1 MSIKNMGSSV
11 AAGSVQTQLFSNLKQ
26 HEQQLKATL
35 RGDTSSGASFAGL
48 AMNAESYS
56 DLSKTIGT
64 DRIEAAQSAI
74 THSIDSLEQHIRDTT
89 ANPLFKFTK
98 AQVLAA
104 ESAAL
109 LAADPR
115 SVLAR
120 KIARPDTKGLIDVAV
135 GDAVETR
142 LLSAEAYDERV
153 NNSAILYSMQYNAQA
168 ALQEE
173 ATETWW
179 PTITV
184 PNDNAAFT
192 IEVKRWFVYDAIER
206 QANGEVAD
214 WKRINIIRAARNPDL
229 LNTNDTTGYPVF
241 RTSSADQFWDKLVAG
256 NVVTQTIKPDRNR
269 TLVTAPLRPGV
280 TRDILGLSQTDE
292 MLNAGPM
299 NQTDS
304 LDTKFTLRTIYVEFT
319 DPADPTVKETY
330 KFNTSVIPSSEY
342 TYVLQGGYREMQLN
356 FRTSDLMLDK
366 NSKTHDNSAPV
377 LLAGLATTE
386 LMFRMET
393 RASGN
398 IDIQDGKEVLDPS
411 ASGVKPVSCW
421 NNTKQ
426 ELPLNAAPAAAIAA
440 ILATGKIIGY
450 DLTYY
455 LANSNRRL
463 FGQLMDSRSE
473 RQMYYIPLRSPVSI
487 QHPAHVDPSVDAIDI
502 QALLTH
508 TRFRLVNEGIRK
520 IHETYGALTQF
531 ASANDGSIDPPNVL
545 GVGRFYVKPVRK
557 YLPLDVTA
565 TVMNL
570 TSEDARA
577 NIQAVIVN
585 HIRQMGIEMF
595 IESEYGPANSAMHG
609 GVAPMPELIV
619 LCSPDI
625 EQYITVPGELRTMG
639 GSPIPIRV
647 VSHIDQTLSGRIY
660 MTFGQFGANRNTEV
674 VPLNSGNLFWSSEL
688 VLSGTINRQGATSRE
703 TMVQPRYFFLSHLPV
718 MGLIEVTGIPGALA
732 RTPINFHS
740 V

>member
-98 AQVLAA
+98 AQILAA

-120 KIARPDTKGLIDVAV
+120 KLSRPDTKGLIDVAV

-269 TLVTAPLRPGV
+269 TLVTAPLRPGI

-319 DPADPTVKETY
+319 DPADPTVKETF

-619 LCSPDI
+619 LCSPDV

>member
-98 AQVLAA
+98 AQILAA

-120 KIARPDTKGLIDVAV
+120 KLSRPDTKGLIDVAV

-269 TLVTAPLRPGV
+269 TLVTAPLRPGI

-319 DPADPTVKETY
+319 DPADPTVKETF

-619 LCSPDI
+619 LCSPDV

-732 RTPINFHS
+732 RTPINSHS

>member
-1 MSIKNMGSSV
+1 
-11 AAGSVQTQLFSNLKQ
+11 
-26 HEQQLKATL
+26 
-35 RGDTSSGASFAGL
+35 
-48 AMNAESYS
+48 
-56 DLSKTIGT
+56 
-64 DRIEAAQSAI
+64 
-74 THSIDSLEQHIRDTT
+74 
-89 ANPLFKFTK
+89 
-98 AQVLAA
+98 
-104 ESAAL
+104 

-120 KIARPDTKGLIDVAV
+120 KISRPDTKGLIDVAV

-269 TLVTAPLRPGV
+269 TLVTAPLRPGI

-366 NSKTHDNSAPV
+366 NSKTHDNATPV

-386 LMFRMET
+386 LMFRLET

-421 NNTKQ
+421 NSTKQ

-688 VLSGTINRQGATSRE
+688 VLSGTISRQGATSRE
-703 TMVQPRYFFLSHLPV
+703 TMVQPRYFFLAHLPV

>member
-98 AQVLAA
+98 AQILAA

-120 KIARPDTKGLIDVAV
+120 KLSRPDTKGLIDVAV

-269 TLVTAPLRPGV
+269 TLVTAPLRPGI

-319 DPADPTVKETY
+319 DPADPTVKETF

-619 LCSPDI
+619 LCSPDV

-639 GSPIPIRV
+639 GSPVPIRV

>member
-35 RGDTSSGASFAGL
+35 RSDSSSGASFAGL
-48 AMNAESYS
+48 AMNSESYS
-56 DLSKTIGT
+56 DLSKSIGT

-98 AQVLAA
+98 AQILAA

-120 KIARPDTKGLIDVAV
+120 KISRPDTKGLIDVAV
-135 GDAVETR
+135 GDAVESR

-269 TLVTAPLRPGV
+269 TLVTAPLRPGI

-366 NSKTHDNSAPV
+366 NSKTHDNATPV

-386 LMFRMET
+386 LMFRLET

-421 NNTKQ
+421 NSTKQ

-570 TSEDARA
+570 TSEDART

-688 VLSGTINRQGATSRE
+688 VLSGTISRQGASSRE
-703 TMVQPRYFFLSHLPV
+703 TMVQPRYFFLAHLPV

>member
-120 KIARPDTKGLIDVAV
+120 KLSRPDTKGLIDVAV

-319 DPADPTVKETY
+319 DPADPTVKETF

-520 IHETYGALTQF
+520 IHDTYGALTQF

-619 LCSPDI
+619 LCSPDV
-625 EQYITVPGELRTMG
+625 EQYVTVPGELRTMG

>member
-48 AMNAESYS
+48 AMNSESYS

-120 KIARPDTKGLIDVAV
+120 KLSRPDTKGLIDVAV

-269 TLVTAPLRPGV
+269 TLVTAPLRPGI

-703 TMVQPRYFFLSHLPV
+703 TMVQPRYFLLSHLPV
-718 MGLIEVTGIPGALA
+718 IGLIEVTGIPGALA

>member
-1 MSIKNMGSSV
+1 MAIREMGSAV
-11 AAGSVQTQLFSNLKQ
+11 GSGSNQLQLFKTLKENE
-26 HEQQLKATL
+26 HQLTAAL
-35 RGDTSSGASFAGL
+35 RGAGDSGSAFAGL
-48 AMNAESYS
+48 AMNVESFS
-56 DLSKTIGT
+56 GVSKRIGE
-64 DRIEAAQSAI
+64 DRIDAAQAALDGAI
-74 THSIDSLEQHIRDTT
+74 EKLQDNIRSLSGNATFEF
-89 ANPLFKFTK
+89 NK
-98 AQVLAA
+98 AQRMAA
-104 ESAAL
+104 EQAGM

-115 SVLAR
+115 TVLAR
-120 KIARPDTKGLIDVAV
+120 SISRPDVKGIMEPAV
-135 GDAVETR
+135 GDVAEKR

-214 WKRINIIRAARNPDL
+214 FKRINLVRAARNPNL

-241 RTSSADQFWDKLVAG
+241 RNSAADQFWDKVVAG

-269 TLVTAPLRPGV
+269 TVVTAPLRPGV

-299 NQTDS
+299 NHTDS
-304 LDTKFTLRTIYVEFT
+304 LDTKFTLRNIYVEFT
-319 DPADPTVKETY
+319 DPTDPTVKETF

-366 NSKTHDNSAPV
+366 NSKTHDGAVPV
-377 LLAGLATTE
+377 LLAGLSAQD
-386 LMFRMET
+386 LMFRLET

-398 IDIQDGKEVLDPS
+398 VDIQDGKEVLDPS

-421 NNTKQ
+421 NVSKQ
-426 ELPLNAAPAAAIAA
+426 ELPLNAAPAATLAA

-463 FGQLMDSRSE
+463 FGQLMDTRSE

-520 IHETYGALTQF
+520 IHEHYGHLTQF
-531 ASANDGSIDPPNVL
+531 ASVNDGSIDPPNVL

-595 IESEYGPANSAMHG
+595 IECEYAPANSAMHG

-619 LCSPDI
+619 LCSPDL
-625 EQYITVPGELRTMG
+625 EAYITVPGELRTMG

-703 TMVQPRYFFLSHLPV
+703 TMVQPRYFFLPHLPV

-732 RTPINFHS
+732 RTPIDFHN

>member
-120 KIARPDTKGLIDVAV
+120 KLSRPDTKGLIDVAV

-269 TLVTAPLRPGV
+269 TLVTAPLRPGI

-319 DPADPTVKETY
+319 DPADPTVKETF

-366 NSKTHDNSAPV
+366 NSKTHDNATPV

>member
-1 MSIKNMGSSV
+1 MAIKDMGSAVST
-11 AAGSVQTQLFSNLKQ
+11 GSN
-26 HEQQLKATL
+26 QLKLYSTL
-35 RGDTSSGASFAGL
+35 KADEHRLKSALQGAGDSGASFAGL
-48 AMNAESYS
+48 AMNTESYGGV
-56 DLSKTIGT
+56 SKKIGE
-64 DRIEAAQSAI
+64 DRIDMAQSALD
-74 THSIDSLEQHIRDTT
+74 HVMESLEQNIRDLTGRAT
-89 ANPLFKFTK
+89 YKFTP
-98 AQVLAA
+98 AQRIAA
-104 ESAAL
+104 EQAAM

-120 KIARPDTKGLIDVAV
+120 KISRPDVKGLIEPAV
-135 GDAVETR
+135 GDVAETR

-206 QANGEVAD
+206 QANGDVAD
-214 WKRINIIRAARNPDL
+214 FKRINLVRAARNPDL

-241 RTSSADQFWDKLVAG
+241 RNSSADQYWDKTAAG
-256 NVVTQTIKPDRNR
+256 SVVTQSIKPDRNR

-280 TRDILGLSQTDE
+280 TRDLLGLSQTDE

-319 DPADPTVKETY
+319 DPTDPTVKETF

-366 NSKTHDNSAPV
+366 NSKTFDNAVPT
-377 LLAGLATTE
+377 LLAGLATSE
-386 LMFRMET
+386 LMFRLET

-398 IDIQDGKEVLDPS
+398 VDIQDGKEVLDPS
-411 ASGVKPVSCW
+411 ASGVKPIACW
-421 NNTKQ
+421 SNTKQ

-463 FGQLMDSRSE
+463 FGQLMDTRSE

-531 ASANDGSIDPPNVL
+531 ASSNDGSIDPPNVL

-557 YLPLDVTA
+557 HLPLDVTS

-595 IESEYGPANSAMHG
+595 IESEYAPANSAMHG

-625 EQYITVPGELRTMG
+625 EAYITVPGELRTMG

-718 MGLIEVTGIPGALA
+718 IGLIEVTGIPGALA
-732 RTPINFHS
+732 RTPIDFHS

>member
-120 KIARPDTKGLIDVAV
+120 KLSRPDTKGLIDVAV

-269 TLVTAPLRPGV
+269 TLVTAPLRPGI

-366 NSKTHDNSAPV
+366 NSKTHDNATPV

-619 LCSPDI
+619 LCPPDI
-625 EQYITVPGELRTMG
+625 EQYVTVPGELRTMG

>member
-98 AQVLAA
+98 AQILAA

-120 KIARPDTKGLIDVAV
+120 KLSRPDTKGLIDVAV

-214 WKRINIIRAARNPDL
+214 LKRINIIRAARNPDL

-269 TLVTAPLRPGV
+269 TLVTAPLRPGI

-319 DPADPTVKETY
+319 DPADPTVKETF

-619 LCSPDI
+619 LCSPDV

-639 GSPIPIRV
+639 GSPVPIRV

>member
-120 KIARPDTKGLIDVAV
+120 KLSRPDTKGLIDVAV

-625 EQYITVPGELRTMG
+625 EQYVTVPGELRTMG
-639 GSPIPIRV
+639 GSPIPIRM